1 MVASFGQFAWTGGFV
16 VVVGVDVGGTKI
28 AGAVIAR
35 DSSSL
40 ASVTLP
46 SPKAGPALLDAVAEV
61 VRRLRAAVADEVAA
75 VGIGIPSL
83 IDATT
88 GRARMSANLDL
99 AETDVGAELRARIGL
114 PVAVDN
120 DANLAALAE
129 HRVGAGRGRGDIV
142 LLTIGTGVGG
152 GVIVGGKVFRGGNG
166 TGAELGHMVVQADG
180 PPCQR
185 NCPNRGCL
193 ETMAS
198 GTAIARDAGRPAKE
212 VVALANAGDAE
223 AIAVLDRVGRFL
235 GVGLA
240 SLANIFNPDAF
251 LIGGGVSAAGEL
263 LLAPARDEYRRR
275 ALPPNAQADVLTAAL
290 GPEAGAIGAGL
301 LAWDL
306 VENRAM

>member
-1 MVASFGQFAWTGGFV
+1 MVASFGRIAWTGGYV
-16 VVVGVDVGGTKI
+16 VVVGIDVGGTKI
-28 AGAVIAR
+28 GGAVVAR
-35 DSSSL
+35 DSSRR
-40 ASVTLP
+40 ASATLP
-46 SPKAGPALLDAVAEV
+46 TPKAGPELLDAVAEV
-61 VRRLRAAVADEVAA
+61 VNRLRAGSEEP
-75 VGIGIPSL
+75 VGGVGVGIPSL

-88 GRARMSANLDL
+88 GLARMSANVDL
-99 AETDVGAELRARIGL
+99 ADVDVASELRARIGL

-142 LLTIGTGVGG
+142 MLTIGTGVGG
-152 GVIVGGKVFRGGNG
+152 GVIAGGRVFRGGNG
-166 TGAELGHMVVQADG
+166 TGAELGHMVVQSDG

-198 GTAIARDAGRPAKE
+198 GTAIARDAGMPAEE
-212 VVALANAGDAE
+212 VVARARKGDTG
-223 AIAVLDRVGRFL
+223 AIAVLDRAGRFL

-251 LIGGGVSAAGEL
+251 VIGGGVCAAGEL
-263 LLAPARDEYRRR
+263 LIAPARDEYRQR
-275 ALPPNAQADVLTAAL
+275 ALPPNAHADVLMAGL
-290 GPEAGAIGAGL
+290 GAQAGAIGAGL

-306 VENRAM
+306 VENQAR